1 MRKTCAL
8 LLFASLTVINGCA
21 DVSSEPSFA
30 SSDVNAPQHAV
41 APNYM
46 LQDKLARLND
56 ADPNERA
63 WAAYQ
68 LGKFGDAAA
77 TAIPALLQL
86 LQDDTP
92 VLLSRYLGGGYHSSN
107 ASTPGE
113 EACQALVKI
122 GHDAVSALQ
131 QHLRADKAVV
141 RQLAAKALG
150 QIGELSSIPELL
162 PLLDDPDRQVRAF
175 AALALGSYRHPQAAK
190 LIIDALPTAK
200 PGMRAGMVYALG
212 QINDVLAVPIL
223 IQQYPQE
230 DVDVRAAI
238 MYALGRLRD
247 GEAIATLLQGLRD
260 TDEVVR
266 ANAANALVYYSNPR
280 TMNALITALDDPSDR
295 VRETALEALQQLTGA
310 ELSLD
315 SKRWRLWW
323 QQQQTNIP
331 HHTQ

>member
-1 MRKTCAL
+1 MQKTFAL
-8 LLFASLTVINGCA
+8 LLLTSLAVINGCA
-21 DVSSEPSFA
+21 DVLTEAPLA
-30 SSDVNAPQHAV
+30 SADARVPQHAV
-41 APNYM
+41 APDYM
-46 LQDKLARLND
+46 LQDKMVRLND

-68 LGKFGDAAA
+68 LGKFGDTAA

-113 EACQALVKI
+113 EACQSLVKI
-122 GHDAVSALQ
+122 GHDAVPALQ
-131 QHLRADKAVV
+131 RALRSDKAVV

-150 QIGELSSIPELL
+150 QIGELGSIPELL
-162 PLLDDPDRQVRAF
+162 PLLEDSDRQVRAF

-190 LIIDALPTAK
+190 LIVDALPAAK

-212 QINDVLAVPIL
+212 QINDVLVVPIL
-223 IQQYPQE
+223 IQRYPQE

-247 GEAIATLLQGLRD
+247 GEAIETLLLGLHD
-260 TDEVVR
+260 SDEVVR
-266 ANAANALVYYSNPR
+266 ANAANALVYYYNPR
-280 TMNALITALDDPSDR
+280 TMSALINALDDPSDR
-295 VRETALEALQQLTGA
+295 VRDTALEALQQLTGA

-315 SKRWRLWW
+315 SKRWRQWW
-323 QQQQTNIP
+323 QQQQSNIP
-331 HHTQ
+331 STVQ